1 MTRRLDI
8 NLNAVVAATDFST
21 AARRATDRAA
31 LLAREQSL
39 PLHLMHVVHDHLL
52 DNLKAWL
59 DNSNLWQV
67 RLSQLTRKRLDEE
80 VVRLLAD
87 VGGDLILLS
96 HLVEGQLVAEICTQA
111 EAVDAGLVVVGAR
124 GTNPIH
130 HLLVGTTTERLV
142 GKTSTPLLVVRTE
155 ATEPYRR
162 VLVPLDFSP
171 WSEASLALARALAP
185 GAHLVLMHSFSIPF
199 EEKLRFAG
207 VDDTTL
213 NHYRERARQDAR
225 DHLQALVDR
234 HSLLPDQ
241 FTLSLTEGD
250 APMHILMMAS
260 ECHCDLI
267 VLGKH
272 GRQAADELLL
282 GSVTQHV
289 LAEAEVDVLVSTRHD
304 AG

>member
-1 MTRRLDI
+1 MTTRHKID
-8 NLNAVVAATDFST
+8 LNAIVVATDFST
-21 AARRATDRAA
+21 AARRACDRAA
-31 LLAREQSL
+31 LIAGSQSL
-39 PLHLMHVVHDHLL
+39 PLHLMHVVHGHLL
-52 DNLKAWL
+52 DSLKAWL

-67 RLSQLTRKRLDEE
+67 RMSQLTRKRLDDE

-96 HLVEGQLVAEICTQA
+96 HLVEGQPVAEICTQA

-130 HLLVGTTTERLV
+130 HLLVGTTAERLM
-142 GKTSTPLLVVRTE
+142 GKTATPLLVVRTE

-171 WSEASLALARALAP
+171 WSEQSLELARSVAP

-207 VDDTTL
+207 VDDATL
-213 NHYRERARQDAR
+213 SHYRERARQDAR

-234 HSLLPDQ
+234 HSLLPDE

-250 APMHILMMAS
+250 APMHILMQAS
-260 ECHCDLI
+260 ESACDLI

-272 GRQAADELLL
+272 GRQAAEELLL
-282 GSVTQHV
+282 GSVTKHV
-289 LAEAEVDVLVSTRHD
+289 LAEAEIDVLVSTRHT
-304 AG
+304 G